1 MKSCR
6 NCKYYDGLCCMYD
19 CRAEAIL
26 NGEESAKNCQHF
38 SAGEYDPYELEKA
51 ITNDFFCRACALPGP
66 QEKIPGARGRRRSF
80 SWQSRDDFRQP
91 KKSRL
96 SGIERSSAMAYNIC
110 EVISMGGVMPGIENI
125 IESWSR
131 EEQMRAL
138 KYLLKKY
145 GFVNTAPAMPYDDLD
160 DEEVD
165 AYYEGLLQ
173 AD

>member
-1 MKSCR
+1 
-6 NCKYYDGLCCMYD
+6 
-19 CRAEAIL
+19 
-26 NGEESAKNCQHF
+26 
-38 SAGEYDPYELEKA
+38 
-51 ITNDFFCRACALPGP
+51 
-66 QEKIPGARGRRRSF
+66 
-80 SWQSRDDFRQP
+80 
-91 KKSRL
+91 
-96 SGIERSSAMAYNIC
+96 MAYNIC